1 MKKIVLWS
9 LAVFFSV
16 LISAAAQDEA
26 FGFGFGGEDQEGF
39 GLGGA
44 APAVTLGGEVSAGF
58 TGFVKELTDAPEKTA
73 LGDIVA
79 GTLFFSAAGSNAE
92 GFISLKLKPVFDGS
106 SPAALDE
113 AYIRGFFG
121 DLEVEA
127 GLRKLTW
134 GKADSMGP
142 LDVINPLDYSDFTS
156 MDDMAA
162 IKIPRPLLHLSYRIG
177 DFTKL
182 EGVFI
187 PWFAGHRLDLEGRW
201 KSGDLAA
208 LQRNIITGKLQLPPD
223 VTDGFAAPWTGE
235 PVATMLRRLE
245 PDPQSLQTL
254 EYAQGGVRFT
264 TSIGP
269 ADLGAQYFYG
279 SLFQPAYT
287 IVLVPN
293 PNEAMAVYAPF
304 LPALTGVSYNR
315 YHQIG
320 ADYAQV
326 IGGFN
331 IRIEAAANITED
343 LAGDDGGVYNPS
355 ILCSLGFDRDLLW
368 GLNLNLLGLGS
379 VRLLNDKVGDP
390 PLDTEGDTDMTGTRI
405 ILSLTKNFF
414 RDTLEVRVSGICE
427 IEERDFLIMP
437 ALTWTKD
444 DLEVYLAGGIFAGE
458 EAGYFGQFSDN
469 SYIKVGMTYT
479 F

>member
-9 LAVFFSV
+9 LAVFFAV
-16 LISAAAQDEA
+16 LISAAAQDEE

-39 GLGGA
+39 GLGVA
-44 APAVTLGGEVSAGF
+44 APAVTLGGEVSAGL
-58 TGFVKELTDAPEKTA
+58 TGFVKEFTDAPEKAA
-73 LGDIVA
+73 LGDIVE
-79 GTLFFSAAGSNAE
+79 GNLNFSAAGSNAE
-92 GFISLKLKPVFDGS
+92 GFIGLKLKPVFDGS
-106 SPAALDE
+106 SLPVALDE
-113 AYIRGFFG
+113 AYIKGFFG

-127 GLRKLTW
+127 GQRKLTW

-156 MDDMAA
+156 MDDAAA
-162 IKIPRPLLHLSYRIG
+162 IKIPRPLLHLSYRLG

-187 PWFAGHRLDLEGRW
+187 PWFEGHRFALGGRW
-201 KSGDLAA
+201 TDGAAAA
-208 LQRNIITGKLQLPPD
+208 LQQSIAAGQIQLPPGL
-223 VTDGFAAPWTGE
+223 TGFEG
-235 PVATMLRRLE
+235 LY
-245 PDPQSLQTL
+245 PQNTQSL
-254 EYAQGGVRFT
+254 EYAQGGARFT

-279 SLFQPAYT
+279 RLFQPAYT
-287 IVLVPN
+287 IALVPN
-293 PNEAMAVYAPF
+293 PDPLTAAYAPF
-304 LPALTGVSYNR
+304 VPALTGVSYNR

-320 ADYAQV
+320 VDYAQV

-331 IRIEAAANITED
+331 VRAEAAANITED

-355 ILCSLGFDRDLLW
+355 ILWSLGFDRDLIW
-368 GLNLNLLGLGS
+368 GLNLNLMGLGS
-379 VRLLNDKVGDP
+379 VRLFDDKIGDP
-390 PLDTEGDTDMTGTRI
+390 PLDIEGDTDMTATRI

-414 RDTLEVRVSGICE
+414 RDTLEVRVSGIWE
-427 IEERDFLIMP
+427 IEERDFLVMP

-444 DLEVYLAGGIFAGE
+444 DVEVAVSGGIFAGE
-458 EAGYFGQFSDN
+458 EKGYFGQFSDN